1 MSKSSKAPF
10 GKFIQQKETGAK
22 KKERIRQEKKV
33 QRKETK
39 AYFDKKKE
47 DARAYRQ
54 GNAANAALA
63 APKTPK
69 GGFPSA
75 VGRKPKSADKQGT
88 DDWQSGRDAM
98 REGPKGKNT
107 EYRTQNTEERRGAS
121 SEGQGGKG
129 KKFVNKGYNRMSYME
144 RKKKQA
150 DREPGDRS
158 QGTGAKKTGYTPQG
172 EGYRTTRGPKK
183 KAPGAGYKPTDTREQ
198 REDTGTKPAY
208 SKAPA
213 TGRSAAGNKTF
224 AKRDDQSG
232 AKRPVAPAGRPA
244 YNKPSEGG
252 SYAKAPVDK
261 RSKITIS
268 KPGAETNKP
277 AAGKPASNI
286 IPLNK
291 FISHAGI
298 TSRRDAADIVKSG
311 LVVVNG
317 KVITEPGFKV
327 TAQDEVKYNGKQI
340 TIRKNMVYI
349 LINKPKDFITTTED
363 PQGRRTVLDIVKN
376 ATTERVYPIG
386 RLDRNTTGVLLLT
399 NDGEL
404 AQKLAHPSY
413 MVKKIYEVK
422 LDKPLV
428 KKDFDAIIA
437 GIELE
442 DGFIAPDVLA
452 YADTKDKSVIGI
464 EIHSGRNR
472 IVRRIFE
479 HMGYDV
485 RNLDRVMYANLTKKN
500 VDRGKWRFLSEKEVR
515 LLKYLNTSYT
525 KK

>member
-22 KKERIRQEKKV
+22 KKERIRQEKKA
-33 QRKETK
+33 QRQETK

-47 DARAYRQ
+47 EARAFRQ
-54 GNAANAALA
+54 GNAANATGA

-75 VGRKPKSADKQGT
+75 MGRKPKSADKQGT
-88 DDWQSGRDAM
+88 DDWQSGRDSM
-98 REGPKGKNT
+98 RENAKG
-107 EYRTQNTEERRGAS
+107 G
-121 SEGQGGKG
+121 G

-150 DREPGDRS
+150 EKLENPESSIQKPEAGSRKTAVGKQDS
-158 QGTGAKKTGYTPQG
+158 KSTYNKATTGKSAFTKTS
-172 EGYRTTRGPKK
+172 
-183 KAPGAGYKPTDTREQ
+183 AN
-198 REDTGTKPAY
+198 KPAY
-208 SKAPA
+208 SKAPVTKPA
-213 TGRSAAGNKTF
+213 TGNKT
-224 AKRDDQSG
+224 KL
-232 AKRPVAPAGRPA
+232 
-244 YNKPSEGG
+244 
-252 SYAKAPVDK
+252 
-261 RSKITIS
+261 TIS
-268 KPGAETNKP
+268 KPSQEPAKP
-277 AAGKPASNI
+277 AAGKASSNV

-291 FISHAGI
+291 FIAHAGI

-327 TAQDEVKYNGKQI
+327 TAQDEVKVNGKQI

-363 PQGRRTVLDIVKN
+363 PQGRKTVLDIIKH

-422 LDKPLV
+422 LDKPLI
-428 KKDFDAIIA
+428 KKDFDTIVN
-437 GIELE
+437 GVTLE
-442 DGFIAPDVLA
+442 DGFIAPDALA
-452 YADTKDKSVIGI
+452 YADSKDKSVIGI

-525 KK
+525 KNKMPERG

>member
-98 REGPKGKNT
+98 REGPKST
-107 EYRTQNTEERRGAS
+107 
-121 SEGQGGKG
+121 GGGG

-150 DREPGDRS
+150 GKESGDMGQES
-158 QGTGAKKTGYTPQG
+158 GGGKKTGYTPQG

-183 KAPGAGYKPTDTREQ
+183 KTTGAGYKPTVSRDTREQ
-198 REDTGTKPAY
+198 REDTGSKPAY

-213 TGRSAAGNKTF
+213 AGRSTTGNKTF
-224 AKRDDQSG
+224 TKSDSHAGG
-232 AKRPVAPAGRPA
+232 AKRPAAPTGRPA
-244 YNKPSEGG
+244 YGKPSEGS
-252 SYAKAPVDK
+252 SYAKGPVDK
-261 RSKITIS
+261 RSKISIS

-277 AAGKPASNI
+277 AAAKAASNL

-479 HMGYDV
+479 HLGYDV